1 MRESVGSTW
10 LYGIVLA
17 FILLFSAFLSIA
29 LHYSRVFKVKNET
42 LSILEKYEGYNST
55 SREIINN
62 FLKATGYNAT
72 GACPREKNG
81 EEYYGE
87 SSLNNIGST
96 ISIANAGERYN
107 YCIRKNSRDGYDVV
121 FFFKVDL
128 PIVGDIAT
136 IKINGKTKTIRHDST
151 ILK

>member
-1 MRESVGSTW
+1 MRESIGSTW

-29 LHYSRVFKVKNET
+29 IHYSRVFKIKNES

-55 SREIINN
+55 SREIINQY
-62 FLKATGYNAT
+62 FKATGYNAT
-72 GACPREKNG
+72 GKCPDTT
-81 EEYYGE
+81 YYGE
-87 SSLNNIGST
+87 TSLNNTGS
-96 ISIANAGERYN
+96 SILNATSRDKYY
-107 YCIRKNSRDGYDVV
+107 YCIKENNQGG
-121 FFFKVDL
+121 FEIILFFKVDL

-136 IKINGKTKTIRHDST
+136 MRINGETKPIRYKNT